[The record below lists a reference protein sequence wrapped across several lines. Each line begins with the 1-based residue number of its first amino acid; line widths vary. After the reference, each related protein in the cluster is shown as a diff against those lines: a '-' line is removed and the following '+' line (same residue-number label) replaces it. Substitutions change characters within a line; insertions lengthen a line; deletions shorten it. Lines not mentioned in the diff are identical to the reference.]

1 MLGWDGVVVGDR
13 SVCDSACMGEGLPAG
28 TVTFLF
34 SDVESSTRLLQELGE
49 AAYAT
54 ALAEHRRAI
63 EEVCARQRG
72 WVVDREGDA
81 CFVAFASA
89 HDALVAAWLIQ
100 QAFAEGLVRVRIGVH
115 TGTPTVTEGGY
126 VGLDVH
132 RAARIAAAAHG
143 GQVVFS
149 SSARALVH
157 EQRLPERIIDL
168 GEHRLKDLAA
178 VERLFQLGERGFP
191 PLRSL
196 PRTNLPVPGTPFVG
210 RRRELL
216 ELADLLRTDTPL
228 VTLTGPGGA
237 GKTRLALQ
245 AAAEVAGDYPDGV
258 WWIPLA
264 SLREASLA
272 LPAVAQTL
280 GILEESGRKVV
291 DALAARLDGR
301 HVLLVFDNVEH
312 LLPEIAAEISSL
324 ASRCPLLRI
333 LMTSRE
339 RLQLAA
345 EVVAPVPPMASE
357 EAVQL
362 FLERARSA
370 GVVLEAD
377 AAVAELCARLDD
389 LPLALE
395 LAAARTVVFSPKQLL
410 ERLTRSLDLF
420 KGGRDADPRQ
430 STLRATIDWSYGLLA
445 TAEQQLFAALA
456 VFTDGCSYEAAEAV
470 AGADPDS
477 LQSLLERNLLRRR
490 EAASGPRFSMLVTIR
505 EYALEK
511 LRERPDEEMLR
522 HRHAE
527 WCHKQALDV
536 LGMPGSRSYRA
547 ASTSELDRFR
557 DDYDNARAALEWAW
571 SVGNHVLALELGA
584 ALCRFWLGAGHFGD
598 ATEWLEAAVPL
609 INATQAATQ
618 LHALEA
624 AGLIAFFIR
633 GDSERADELFACAGA
648 VAAQLGLDEE
658 VAWIDHRRASV
669 AWDRGNAETAI
680 STYQRL
686 LAFHRQRGNRLATA
700 GVLHNLGECRR
711 DIGDFE
717 QAEKDLLAADEIFR
731 SFGAAVALAN
741 NTHSLADLALDRR
754 DFPAAIERYE
764 KTLAEEQ
771 AGDGGRFEAYCLA
784 GIASAYAATGRNE
797 EAARL
802 WGAVSAAEQQLGF
815 RMLPTERRRY
825 EQHLSHLEQ
834 DPAWHEGRTLT
845 LQQASAS
852 LRPDSTSA

>member
-1 MLGWDGVVVGDR
+1 MAFG
-13 SVCDSACMGEGLPAG
+13 SAP
-28 TVTFLF
+28 
-34 SDVESSTRLLQELGE
+34 
-49 AAYAT
+49 
-54 ALAEHRRAI
+54 
-63 EEVCARQRG
+63 
-72 WVVDREGDA
+72 
-81 CFVAFASA
+81 
-89 HDALVAAWLIQ
+89 DALVAASLIQ

-149 SSARALVH
+149 SAARALVH
-157 EQRLPERIIDL
+157 EERLPERVIDL

-216 ELADLLRTDTPL
+216 ELAELLRTDTRL

-237 GKTRLALQ
+237 GKTRLALK
-245 AAAEVAGDYPDGV
+245 AAAEVGGDYPDGV

-264 SLREASLA
+264 SLREASLV

-490 EAASGPRFSMLVTIR
+490 EAAFGPRFWMLVTIR

-527 WCHKQALDV
+527 WCHKQALEL
-536 LGMPGSRSYRA
+536 LGMPGPRSYRA

-598 ATEWLEAAVPL
+598 ATEWLEAAVPQ
-609 INATQAATQ
+609 INATPAATQ
-618 LHALEA
+618 LHALKA

-633 GDSERADELFACAGA
+633 GDSERAGELFACAGA
-648 VAAQLGLDEE
+648 VAAQLGLEEE
-658 VAWIDHRRASV
+658 VAWIDHRRAGV

-717 QAEKDLLAADEIFR
+717 QAEQDLLAADEIFR
-731 SFGAAVALAN
+731 SFGAAVALAS

-754 DFPAAIERYE
+754 DFPAAIERYQ

-784 GIASAYAATGRNE
+784 GIASAYAATGRDE